1 MRPIRVLPRLCGGTP
16 LKKLSERQDRILK
29 YIGDFLDEH
38 GYPPTV
44 RDIQYACTISSTS
57 VVDYNLRIL
66 EREGHIRRF
75 PDISRGIEVLDGR
88 MLRRN
93 TTRVPLLGEIAAGL
107 PIPVLASE
115 DFNPADPMDVL
126 DITTSMLKGEQNVYA
141 LRVRGVSMI
150 DALIDDGDVV
160 LVKPSREAHNG
171 DMVVAW
177 LKKDKE
183 ATLKRFFLEGSK
195 VRLQPANSQM
205 APIFADAAD
214 VEVQGKVVA
223 VLRNFA

>member
-1 MRPIRVLPRLCGGTP
+1 M
-16 LKKLSERQDRILK
+16 KKLSERQVRMLR

-44 RDIQYACTISSTS
+44 RDIQYACSISSTS

-66 EREGHIRRF
+66 EREGRIRRF

-88 MLRRN
+88 QGRRHS
-93 TTRVPLLGEIAAGL
+93 TPVPLLGEIAAGL
-107 PIPVLASE
+107 PIPVMASE
-115 DFNPADPMDVL
+115 DYNAFEPMDTL
-126 DITTSMLKGEQNVYA
+126 DVTTSMLNGEKNVYA
-141 LRVRGVSMI
+141 LRVRGLSMI
-150 DALIDDGDVV
+150 DALVDDGDVV
-160 LVKPSREAHNG
+160 LVKPANEVRNG

-177 LKKDKE
+177 LKRDKE
-183 ATLKRFFLEGSK
+183 ATLKRFYLEGNR

-205 APIFADAAD
+205 AAIYADAED

-223 VLRNFA
+223 VLRNLA

>member
-1 MRPIRVLPRLCGGTP
+1 V
-16 LKKLSERQDRILK
+16 KKLSERQSRILS
-29 YIGDFLDEH
+29 YIGEFLDEH

-66 EREGHIRRF
+66 EREGRIRRF
-75 PDISRGIEVLDGR
+75 PDISRGIEVIEGHEGR
-88 MLRRN
+88 RPQRN
-93 TTRVPLLGEIAAGL
+93 TIRVPLLGEIAAGQ
-107 PIPVLASE
+107 PIPVLATE
-115 DFNPADPMDVL
+115 DFNAAEPMDTL
-126 DITTSMLKGEQNVYA
+126 DISTAMLKGERDVYA
-141 LRVRGVSMI
+141 LRVRGTSMI

-160 LVKPSREAHNG
+160 VVKPTSEAKNG

-183 ATLKRFFLEGSK
+183 ATLKRYYLEGTK

-205 APIFADAAD
+205 SPIYANAVD
-214 VEVQGKVVA
+214 VEVQGKVIA
-223 VLRNFA
+223 VLRNVV

>member
-1 MRPIRVLPRLCGGTP
+1 M
-16 LKKLSERQDRILK
+16 KKLSERQEHILK
-29 YIGDFLDEH
+29 YIGDFLDDR

-66 EREGHIRRF
+66 EREGCIRRF
-75 PDISRGIEVLDGR
+75 PDISRGIEILDGKVA
-88 MLRRN
+88 RRN
-93 TTRVPLLGEIAAGL
+93 TTRVPLLGEIAAGQ
-107 PIPVLASE
+107 PIPVLATD
-115 DFNPADPMDVL
+115 DFNESEPMDTL
-126 DITTSMLKGEQNVYA
+126 DITTSMLKGERGVYA
-141 LRVRGVSMI
+141 LRVRGLSMI

-160 LVKPSREAHNG
+160 LVKPTHEARNG

-177 LKKDKE
+177 MKKDKE
-183 ATLKRFFLEGSK
+183 ATLKRFYLEGAK

-205 APIFADAAD
+205 SPIYANAED

-223 VLRNFA
+223 VLRNLT

>member
-1 MRPIRVLPRLCGGTP
+1 M
-16 LKKLSERQDRILK
+16 KKLSERQSRILS
-29 YIGDFLDEH
+29 YIGEFLDEH

-66 EREGHIRRF
+66 EREGRIRRF
-75 PDISRGIEVLDGR
+75 PDISRGIEVIEGHEGR
-88 MLRRN
+88 RPQRN
-93 TTRVPLLGEIAAGL
+93 TIRVPLLGEIAAGQ
-107 PIPVLASE
+107 PIPVLATE
-115 DFNPADPMDVL
+115 DFNAAEPMDTL
-126 DITTSMLKGEQNVYA
+126 DISTAMLKGERDVYA
-141 LRVRGVSMI
+141 LRVRGTSMI

-160 LVKPSREAHNG
+160 VVKPTSEAKNG

-183 ATLKRFFLEGSK
+183 ATLKRYYLEGTK

-205 APIFADAAD
+205 SPIYANAVD
-214 VEVQGKVVA
+214 VEVQGKVIA
-223 VLRNFA
+223 VLRNVV

>member
-1 MRPIRVLPRLCGGTP
+1 MLVP
-16 LKKLSERQDRILK
+16 LKRGKIVKKLSERQGRILS
-29 YIGDFLDEH
+29 YIGEFLDEH

-75 PDISRGIEVLDGR
+75 PDISRGIEVLDGHEGR
-88 MLRRN
+88 RAQRN
-93 TTRVPLLGEIAAGL
+93 TTRVPLLGEIAAGQ

-115 DFNPADPMDVL
+115 DFNASDPMDTL
-126 DITTSMLKGEQNVYA
+126 EISTSMLKGEREVYA
-141 LRVRGVSMI
+141 LRVRGTSMI

-160 LVKPSREAHNG
+160 LVKPAKEARNG

-183 ATLKRFFLEGSK
+183 ATLKRFYLEGSK
-195 VRLQPANSQM
+195 VRLQPANAQM
-205 APIFADAAD
+205 APIYANADD
-214 VEVQGKVVA
+214 VEVQGKVIA
-223 VLRNFA
+223 VLRNLL